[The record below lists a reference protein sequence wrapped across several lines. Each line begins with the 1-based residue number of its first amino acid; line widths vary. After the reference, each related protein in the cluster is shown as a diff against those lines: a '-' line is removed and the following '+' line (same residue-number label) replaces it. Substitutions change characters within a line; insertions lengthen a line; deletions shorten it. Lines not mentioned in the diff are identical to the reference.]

1 MESPVTII
9 NAPAAVLGAMVK
21 PMSSSLRT
29 LVQWGISAMKERL
42 FVTETPQKIVFDG
55 YTDPILDAAKMLAD
69 LGVKIPGQ
77 MDKFG
82 IFYNRNNSDW

>member
-1 MESPVTII
+1 MVQ
-9 NAPAAVLGAMVK
+9 LGIA
-21 PMSSSLRT
+21 S
-29 LVQWGISAMKERL
+29 IKERL

-77 MDKFG
+77 MDKFA
-82 IFYNRNNSDW
+82 IFYNRNNSEWYTIWTNEWNTSSDLIVAIEFEL